1 MYVLKS
7 VKDELLYT
15 GCTSDLKKR
24 LKEHNLQKVPSTRNR
39 APFELIYYEFCRN
52 EADAYH
58 REKLLHGLKRAQSEM
73 GQKNSCF
80 LRATPKVLSEN

>member
-1 MYVLKS
+1 MYVYVLKS

-58 REKLLHGLKRAQSEM
+58 REKYLKTAY
-73 GQKNSCF
+73 GKKYIKNRLKNYF
-80 LRATPKVLSEN
+80 TG